1 MAGPSP
7 ARLYATLVGGAL
19 VVAGIV
25 GFFYSSSFGSPGSVD
40 EALGVLS
47 VNGWHNLVHIGT
59 GAVGLLVANRSARRY
74 ALWLGGAYVGLA
86 AWGFILGGDATI
98 LGFFPV
104 NAGDDFLHLILGLL
118 GVAAA
123 LATPRA
129 GRDRGGAARRGRGRR
144 RRRLQR

>member
-25 GFFYSSSFGSPGSVD
+25 GFFYSSSFGGPGNVD
-40 EALGVLS
+40 DALGVLS
-47 VNGWHNLVHIGT
+47 VNGWHNLFHIGT
-59 GAVGLLVANRSARRY
+59 GAIGLLVADRAPRRY
-74 ALWLGGAYVGLA
+74 ALWLGGAYVALA
-86 AWGFILGGDATI
+86 VWGFVLGGAATI

-104 NAGDDFLHLILGLL
+104 NGGDDFLHLTLGLL

-129 GRDRGGAARRGRGRR
+129 GRDRGGAARPGRGRR
-144 RRRLQR
+144 RRRPPR

>member
-25 GFFYSSSFGSPGSVD
+25 GFFYSASFGSPGGVD

-47 VNGWHNLVHIGT
+47 VNGWHNLFHIGT
-59 GAVGLLVANRSARRY
+59 GAVGLIVANRSARGY
-74 ALWLGGAYVGLA
+74 ALWLGGAYVALA
-86 AWGFILGGDATI
+86 VWGFILGGDATI

-104 NAGDDFLHLILGLL
+104 NGGDDVLHLVLGLL
-118 GVAAA
+118 GLAAA
-123 LATPRA
+123 IATPGSGRA
-129 GRDRGGAARRGRGRR
+129 RGGAARPRRGRR
-144 RRRLQR
+144 RRRPPR